1 MLTGYVVRI
10 YPTEEQEGQIRRSGG
25 SCRFLY
31 NALLSWEKS
40 VYEKEKRFV
49 SEYEL
54 NSYILDL
61 KKEYSWLA
69 EVNAQSL
76 QQVSK
81 NIVKAYK
88 AFFRKKA
95 GFPKFKKKRNG
106 DSFLNPQSCRL
117 DFRRSTVHIPKIGDI
132 SAVFHRR
139 IEGKLRS
146 VTIRIERSGKYNAV
160 LLMED
165 GRKSP

>member
-49 SEYEL
+49 SGYEL

-61 KKEYSWLA
+61 KKEYPWLA

-76 QQVSK
+76 SEGVQGVLQEEG
-81 NIVKAYK
+81 
-88 AFFRKKA
+88 R
-95 GFPKFKKKRNG
+95 
-106 DSFLNPQSCRL
+106 
-117 DFRRSTVHIPKIGDI
+117 IP
-132 SAVFHRR
+132 
-139 IEGKLRS
+139 
-146 VTIRIERSGKYNAV
+146 
-160 LLMED
+160 
-165 GRKSP
+165 

>member
-81 NIVKAYK
+81 NIVGVQGVLQEEG
-88 AFFRKKA
+88 RI
-95 GFPKFKKKRNG
+95 
-106 DSFLNPQSCRL
+106 PQVQEEEE
-117 DFRRSTVHIPKIGDI
+117 RRQLP
-132 SAVFHRR
+132 
-139 IEGKLRS
+139 
-146 VTIRIERSGKYNAV
+146 
-160 LLMED
+160 
-165 GRKSP
+165 